1 MNAEELYYIWQRSKL
16 FILAT
21 HTQYNSTAS
30 SSYKADGRN
39 FYQQYGKGS
48 AGGKIQ
54 NSKFYFILQKY
65 VQTIESVVIGKT
77 KQLLKFSHFLKIGF
91 FSIDTFYVGNI
102 VVKNQVFA
110 EATLVSADFAA
121 PIQKYAGIL
130 GMDWRTGTPLPSGV
144 VPVCFY

>member
-1 MNAEELYYIWQRSKL
+1 MIYIENRKKIERVHYIRITSFTASILNVAAEAVFQPKLFPNFLQPILFCLYIVLQHIRTKKRTFFWAVNAEELYYIWQRSKL

-54 NSKFYFILQKY
+54 NSKFYLILQKY
-65 VQTIESVVIGKT
+65 VQTILKV
-77 KQLLKFSHFLKIGF
+77 LLLAKP
-91 FSIDTFYVGNI
+91 N
-102 VVKNQVFA
+102 
-110 EATLVSADFAA
+110 
-121 PIQKYAGIL
+121 KY
-130 GMDWRTGTPLPSGV
+130 
-144 VPVCFY
+144 

>member
-1 MNAEELYYIWQRSKL
+1 MQTANVEESLVGFLSERIMPIRWRMGVVCKL

-65 VQTIESVVIGKT
+65 VQTILKV
-77 KQLLKFSHFLKIGF
+77 LLLAKP
-91 FSIDTFYVGNI
+91 N
-102 VVKNQVFA
+102 N
-110 EATLVSADFAA
+110 
-121 PIQKYAGIL
+121 
-130 GMDWRTGTPLPSGV
+130 
-144 VPVCFY
+144 C